1 MVLIAIDT
9 ATKMLGLA
17 FYDGKTLLSEQMW
30 VAGSQHNLLLAPA
43 VCHTLTTLDL
53 TPSDLSAVAVVNGPG
68 SYTGLRIGIALAK
81 GLAAARRIPL
91 IGVGT
96 LDVLAVPQPVSTKF
110 RLLCVAQAGRGRII
124 AGQYV
129 TRKGQWVVDTAPI
142 ITEWAQLLPSLTG
155 PTLITGEIDD
165 EGSAQIA
172 AQANEALV
180 LVTPALRV
188 RRPGILAEEAWR
200 RWQAHPD
207 HDYSVNSVMPLYLQ
221 TP

>member
-9 ATKMLGLA
+9 ATKALGLA
-17 FYDGKTLLSEQMW
+17 FYDGKTLLAEQMW
-30 VAGSQHNLLLAPA
+30 QAGNQHNLLLAPA
-43 VCHTLTTLDL
+43 IQSTLATLDL
-53 TPSDLSAVAVVNGPG
+53 KTEQLSAVAVVNGPG

-81 GLAAARRIPL
+81 GLAAARRLPL
-91 IGVGT
+91 IGVNT

-110 RLLCVAQAGRGRII
+110 RLLCVVQAGRGRII

-129 TRKGQWVVDTAPI
+129 TRKGLWVVDTAPI
-142 ITEWAQLLPSLTG
+142 ITDWAALLPTLTA
-155 PTLITGEIDD
+155 PTLITGEVDE

-172 AQANEALV
+172 ALGKESLV
-180 LVTPALRV
+180 VVTPALRA

-207 HDYSVNSVMPLYLQ
+207 HDYSVNSVMPIYLQ

>member
-9 ATKMLGLA
+9 ATKALGLA
-17 FYDGKTLLSEQMW
+17 FYDGHTLLAEHMW
-30 VAGSQHNLLLAPA
+30 LAGNQHNLLLAPA
-43 VCHTLTTLDL
+43 IHNTLAVLEL
-53 TPSDLSAVAVVNGPG
+53 TPADLSAVAVTNGPG

-91 IGVGT
+91 IGLNT
-96 LDVLAVPQPVSTKF
+96 LDVLAAPQPVSTKYH
-110 RLLCVAQAGRGRII
+110 LLCVVQAGRGRII

-129 TRKGQWVVDTAPI
+129 TRKGQWVVDVAPT
-142 ITEWAQLLPSLTG
+142 ITDWEALLPTLTA
-155 PTLITGEIDD
+155 PTLITGEIDQ
-165 EGSAQIA
+165 EASACIA
-172 AQANEALV
+172 AQNNDQLV
-180 LVTPALRV
+180 IVSPAARA

-200 RWQAHPD
+200 RWQAHPE